1 MSVCCNSYSKN
12 LLISLPY
19 LHKGTGFF
27 RTFASLII
35 KEPTMDEKAPSYAR
49 LNTLVKIEMDSE
61 ELKEIMVL
69 LEQG

>member
-1 MSVCCNSYSKN
+1 
-12 LLISLPY
+12 
-19 LHKGTGFF
+19 
-27 RTFASLII
+27 
-35 KEPTMDEKAPSYAR
+35 MDEKALSYAR